1 MEHAVQRLNK
11 YISSLKMHIL
21 SIVQC
26 ESSEFLKM
34 ADRLEIFNNHFQ
46 QVKFQNDE
54 VQRVANRTTQ
64 SQFEAISYLMS
75 ELKEL
80 QDL

>member
-1 MEHAVQRLNK
+1 M
-11 YISSLKMHIL
+11 KMHIL

-34 ADRLEIFNNHFQ
+34 ADRLELFNSHFQ

>member
-1 MEHAVQRLNK
+1 
-11 YISSLKMHIL
+11 MHIL

-80 QDL
+80 QDLQKEKATIE